1 MRWKSALMTILGILG
16 ILASGAALWSQA
28 PPAQA
33 QTVAVRAGRLFDSK
47 SGAMLSNQTVLI
59 NGERITDVGP
69 SDRIQIPPGAK
80 VIDLSRATV
89 MPGLIDTHLHVFP
102 IGDNGAARQT
112 PQYRELLALVNAQ
125 KDLNAGFTSIV
136 DLQSEGGGYG
146 TVDLRNAINRGIVP
160 GPRMEVVGQGI
171 ESTGAGNGGLPINL
185 AEPPTMQIV
194 DGPWEAR
201 KAVREHAEKGV
212 DMIKIYSTFGFHFDP
227 DGKMINVPGF
237 TLEETQAIVE
247 EAHRLGLKVAC
258 HAYGGEGLHNC
269 IEGGVDAPQHGIDLD
284 DESIRELKKRNET
297 FVPTILDIRDLEP
310 GDLRNSG
317 GKYSRW
323 RLLQVSFKKA
333 LAANLKIGFGSGAG
347 PFPHGTQADAF
358 PYMVEWGMT
367 PAQALQTS
375 YVAGAE
381 LMGWQDR
388 IGSLEKG
395 KFADLIAVS
404 GDPLADITEMQ
415 RVKFVMKGG
424 VAVRNDLAASAN

>member
-1 MRWKSALMTILGILG
+1 MIILG
-16 ILASGAALWSQA
+16 ILASAAALWSQA
-28 PPAQA
+28 PQTQTPA

-47 SGAMLSNQTVLI
+47 SGVMAANQTVLI
-59 NGERITDVGP
+59 SGDRITDVGP

-102 IGDNGAARQT
+102 IGDNGPARQT

-125 KDLNAGFTSIV
+125 KDLNAGFTSVV

-146 TVDLRNAINRGIVP
+146 TVDLRNAINRGIVS

-185 AEPPTMQIV
+185 PGPPTMQIV

-212 DMIKIYSTFGFHFDP
+212 DMIKIYSTFGFHFEP
-227 DGKMINVPGF
+227 DGKMVNVPSF

-284 DESIRELKKRNET
+284 EESIRELKKRNET

-347 PFPHGTQADAF
+347 PFPHGTQAEAF

-367 PAQALQTS
+367 PAQTLQTS

-381 LMGWQDR
+381 IMGWQDR
-388 IGSLEKG
+388 VGSLEKG

-424 VAVRNDLAASAN
+424 QVVRNDLSASANN